1 MRSPRASRFDPATAR
16 LDARAALSECGD
28 MKRFL
33 VRKIRDFGLAVARL
47 FASDLVDV
55 RTGKKIGRALLLPW
69 RGKIHVIGLDAA
81 VQAVFLPQERLTF
94 WKQEIGF
101 TAQPPPDFP
110 HEPRP

>member
-1 MRSPRASRFDPATAR
+1 MVR
-16 LDARAALSECGD
+16 G

-33 VRKIRDFGLAVARL
+33 IRKLRDAGLAVARL
-47 FASDLVDV
+47 FASDLVDF

-69 RGKIHVIGLDAA
+69 RGKIHVIGLEEAA
-81 VQAVFLPQERLTF
+81 QVAFLPQERLTF

-101 TAQPPPDFP
+101 TAHPPPDFP